1 MTSDSEEQPLTRR
14 RLRELRATGANP
26 IIVPPTTDTGSTPL
40 PRPAEPI
47 ELQDVPT
54 GDYTLTDT
62 GTLSRKQARRDAKL
76 HTASVP
82 VITGEVEEVDQLS
95 AEDAESAQAEAEEVE
110 LVAVDVAPSD
120 NAKDVADEDAV
131 SQDAV
136 HATDA
141 QHHDADA
148 DGDDVE
154 EAVAEP
160 PAEEQ
165 AHDEPLEALL
175 EIDGN
180 VERDGEAPDD
190 QPFEPDAQTGVVAEG
205 FGADLLAGENSPA
218 DLPESFDALLRRESS
233 ADGSASSGST
243 LILTENPETS
253 AIVAPITATGEVLVT
268 GTFALPE
275 RLGSTGSAS
284 GAADAAEANAA
295 LVDGE
300 LPASASPMPISASA
314 AISTIR
320 SDEDIIAPPAPD
332 RGSRLMVILAIT
344 AGVLAVG
351 LAGVLLAAIL
361 SGVFQ

>member
-26 IIVPPTTDTGSTPL
+26 IIVPPSTDTGSTPL
-40 PRPAEPI
+40 PRPAKPI
-47 ELQDVPT
+47 ELQDVPSE
-54 GDYTLTDT
+54 DYTLTDT
-62 GTLSRKQARRDAKL
+62 GTLSRKQARRDAKA

-82 VITGEVEEVDQLS
+82 VITGEVEEVDQPAAEETDS
-95 AEDAESAQAEAEEVE
+95 ARPDVEEVE
-110 LVAVDVAPSD
+110 LVEVDAAPSAE
-120 NAKDVADEDAV
+120 AKDADAQQAA
-131 SQDAV
+131 SQDA
-136 HATDA
+136 AAETA
-141 QHHDADA
+141 AAHHDADV
-148 DGDDVE
+148 DSDDVD

-160 PAEEQ
+160 IA
-165 AHDEPLEALL
+165 DEHADDGSPEALH
-175 EIDGN
+175 ETEG
-180 VERDGEAPDD
+180 ATPDD
-190 QPFEPDAQTGVVAEG
+190 QPFEPDAPTGVVAEG

-284 GAADAAEANAA
+284 GAADAAEADAA

-300 LPASASPMPISASA
+300 LPASSSPMPISASA